1 VEIEIVV
8 APAWRERSLG
18 KNESHLPE
26 EKYPPLDFNLAM
38 TSILSMESP
47 PFRPRGSGSSASAIS
62 ASAPVFQ
69 IAQSPLPS
77 TAGGTPSHHHPLK
90 YAGRSSPTLG
100 EGVYSNAVRSYSFQT
115 PNGYVSSNQKYYRR
129 YYIMFHSHFYI
140 ISHLIH

>member
-1 VEIEIVV
+1 
-8 APAWRERSLG
+8 
-18 KNESHLPE
+18 
-26 EKYPPLDFNLAM
+26 
-38 TSILSMESP
+38 MESP

-115 PNGYVSSNQKYYRR
+115 SPNGYVYPIKIIDDISYFCQIHLASS
-129 YYIMFHSHFYI
+129 MDI
-140 ISHLIH
+140 ILSI

>member
-1 VEIEIVV
+1 
-8 APAWRERSLG
+8 
-18 KNESHLPE
+18 
-26 EKYPPLDFNLAM
+26 
-38 TSILSMESP
+38 MESP

-115 PNGYVSSNQKYYRR
+115 PNGYVSSNQKIIDSSMDVPSFHLILYLN
-129 YYIMFHSHFYI
+129 YIMFHSHFYI
-140 ISHLIH
+140 ISHLNINQ

>member
-1 VEIEIVV
+1 
-8 APAWRERSLG
+8 
-18 KNESHLPE
+18 
-26 EKYPPLDFNLAM
+26 M

-77 TAGGTPSHHHPLK
+77 TVGGTPSHHHPLK

-115 PNGYVSSNQKYYRR
+115 PNGYVSSNQNIIDDIDSFGFVDGCSFFLFYTLPQLYN
-129 YYIMFHSHFYI
+129 IMFHSHFYI
-140 ISHLIH
+140 LSLT